1 MHSYKILIEDRS
13 YTSWSL
19 FTQDTYQ
26 PVVTSSIPISPTT
39 CKLFSDDVF
48 DFDPESNETRLVHS
62 SVRMLQHIP
71 AVLIIDD
78 GKTYGRHKNK
88 LLYKCLPDDKRIP
101 AFLVPYEI
109 KHVGFF
115 KTFENIFV
123 TIQFVHWRNKH
134 PEGVINQSIGPVDVL
149 DNFYEYQ
156 LFCKSLNHS
165 IQNFNK
171 RTLASLQASSPNNG
185 LTDVNA
191 IVHNICTNYPSIEDR
206 VLRKYYHAFSID
218 PANSGDYDDAFSI
231 SQQNDKYLVSVYIS
245 NVPIILNALNLWS
258 SFSQRIST
266 IYLPDKKRPMLPTI
280 LSEQLCSLQ
289 AGVDRVAFTMDLVIS
304 ASGVIES
311 TRFVNTKMRV
321 VKNYAYESADLL
333 ASAHYS
339 TLLQCCQLMAKT
351 QKYANHINDSHE
363 LVAYLM
369 VLMNNYCAKE
379 LVGFNQGIF
388 RTVVNKKEEKGGDT
402 GGSPSAMDVPASVDN
417 FIHVWRNSCGQYVDI
432 RKCAGTCAGSYAGSY
447 TSLNHSSLGLDAYI
461 HISSP
466 IRRLVDLLNMIKLQ
480 SLQKIFVFGDCADD
494 FYNHWLKQLEYI
506 NTSMR
511 SIRKIQMDCNLLA
524 LCSKRAEV
532 MEQIYEGYCFDKMT
546 RKDGLFQYN
555 VYLPELKMASRI
567 TCGLDLPP
575 LHKSQYKL
583 FLFNN
588 ADRFKKKIR
597 LQIVI

>member
-1 MHSYKILIEDRS
+1 MPSYKILIEDRS

-26 PVVTSSIPISPTT
+26 PVLTGSIPISPST

-48 DFDPESNETRLVHS
+48 DFDPVSNDTRVVHS

-71 AVLIIDD
+71 AVLIICD

-123 TIQFVHWRNKH
+123 TIQFTNWHNKH
-134 PEGVINQSIGPVDVL
+134 PLGVINQSIGPVDVL

-171 RTLASLQASSPNNG
+171 RTLASLQVSSPSNG
-185 LTDVNA
+185 STDINA
-191 IVHNICTNYPSIEDR
+191 VITNICANYPSIEDR
-206 VLRKYYHAFSID
+206 VTRKYYHVFSID

-231 SQQNDKYLVSVYIS
+231 SQQNDKYLVSIYIS

-289 AGVDRVAFTMDLVIS
+289 AGVDRIAFTLDLVVRGD
-304 ASGVIES
+304 GVIES
-311 TRFVNTKMRV
+311 SRLVNTKIRV

-351 QKYANHINDSHE
+351 QKYANHIHDSHE

-388 RTVVNKKEEKGGDT
+388 RTVVNKKEETGVDT
-402 GGSPSAMDVPASVDN
+402 GGSSSAMDVPASVDN
-417 FIHVWRNSCGQYVDI
+417 FIHVWRNTCGQYVDI
-432 RKCAGTCAGSYAGSY
+432 RKCAGTCASSPASLI
-447 TSLNHSSLGLDAYI
+447 TSLNHSLLGLDAYI

-494 FYNHWLKQLEYI
+494 FYNYWLHQLEYI

-532 MEQIYEGYCFDKMT
+532 MEQIYDGYCFDKMM

-588 ADRFKKKIR
+588 NDRFKKKIR
-597 LQIVI
+597 LQIVA

>member
-1 MHSYKILIEDRS
+1 MPSYKILIEDRS

-26 PVVTSSIPISPTT
+26 PVLSDVIPICPTT

-48 DFDPESNETRLVHS
+48 DFDPATNVSRLVHS

-71 AVLIIDD
+71 AVLIISD

-123 TIQFVHWRNKH
+123 TIQFAHWNNKH
-134 PEGVINQSIGPVDVL
+134 PVGLINQSIGPVDIL

-171 RTLASLQASSPNNG
+171 RTLTSLNASSPSNCA
-185 LTDVNA
+185 TDINA
-191 IVHNICTNYPSIEDR
+191 VIHNICANYPSIEDR
-206 VLRKYYHAFSID
+206 VTRKYYHVFSID

-231 SQQNDKYLVSVYIS
+231 SQQNDKYLVSIYIS

-289 AGVDRVAFTMDLVIS
+289 AGVDRIAFTLDLVVS

-311 TRFVNTKMRV
+311 SRLVNTKMRV
-321 VKNYAYESADLL
+321 VKNYAYESAELTE
-333 ASAHYS
+333 SAHYS
-339 TLLQCCQLMAKT
+339 TLLECCQLMAKT
-351 QKYANHINDSHE
+351 QKYANHIHDSHE

-388 RTVVNKKEEKGGDT
+388 RTVVNKKEENAIEKRDPGVMD
-402 GGSPSAMDVPASVDN
+402 DVPASVDN
-417 FIHVWRNSCGQYVDI
+417 FIHVWRNTCGQYVDI
-432 RKCAGTCAGSYAGSY
+432 RKCNGSSACL
-447 TSLNHSSLGLDAYI
+447 TASLSHSLLGLDAYI

-494 FYNHWLKQLEYI
+494 FYNHWLNQLEYI

-524 LCSKRAEV
+524 LCSKRTEV
-532 MEQIYEGYCFDKMT
+532 MEQIYEGYCFDKMM

-567 TCGLDLPP
+567 TCGLDLPH

-597 LQIVI
+597 LQIVA

>member
-1 MHSYKILIEDRS
+1 MPSYKIIIDDRS
-13 YTSWSL
+13 YASWSL

-26 PVVTSSIPISPTT
+26 PVVTGSIPISPSA

-48 DFDPESNETRLVHS
+48 DFDPLTNHTRVVHS

-71 AVLIIDD
+71 AVLIIND

-123 TIQFVHWRNKH
+123 TIQYVHWNDKH
-134 PEGVINQSIGPVDVL
+134 PFGVINQSIGPVDIL

-171 RTLASLQASSPNNG
+171 RTLASLHASSPSNG
-185 LTDVNA
+185 LTDINA
-191 IVHNICTNYPSIEDR
+191 IIHNICANYPSIEDR
-206 VLRKYYHAFSID
+206 IVRKYYHVFSID

-231 SQQNDKYLVSVYIS
+231 TQENGKYNVSIYIS
-245 NVPIILNALNLWS
+245 NVPIILNALNLWT

-289 AGVDRVAFTMDLVIS
+289 ACCDRIAFTMDIVVS
-304 ASGVIES
+304 ASGVIER
-311 TRFVNTKMRV
+311 TRFSNTKMRV

-333 ASAHYS
+333 GSAHYS

-351 QKYANHINDSHE
+351 QKCTNHINDSHE
-363 LVAYLM
+363 VVAYLM

-379 LVGFNQGIF
+379 LIGHNQGIF
-388 RTVVNKKEEKGGDT
+388 RTVVNTKEENIIDFKKDGG
-402 GGSPSAMDVPASVDN
+402 DVPASVDN

-432 RKCAGTCAGSYAGSY
+432 RKCAGSSAGLS
-447 TSLNHSSLGLDAYI
+447 HSILGLDAYI

-480 SLQKIFVFGDCADD
+480 SVQQIFTFDECADN
-494 FYNHWLKQLEYI
+494 FYNHWLQRLEYI

-532 MEQIYEGYCFDKMT
+532 MEQIYEGYCFDKLA

-555 VYLPELKMASRI
+555 VYLPDLKMASRI
-567 TCGLDLPP
+567 TCGLDLPH

-597 LQIVI
+597 LQIVA

>member
-1 MHSYKILIEDRS
+1 MPSYKILIEDRS
-13 YTSWSL
+13 YTSWSF

-26 PVVTSSIPISPTT
+26 PVDASSIPISPTT

-48 DFDPESNETRLVHS
+48 DFDPLSNETRLVHS

-71 AVLIIDD
+71 AVLIISD

-109 KHVGFF
+109 KHVGFL

-123 TIQFVHWRNKH
+123 TIQFTNWHNKH
-134 PEGVINQSIGPVDVL
+134 PAGVINQSIGPVDVL

-165 IQNFNK
+165 IQQFNK
-171 RTLASLQASSPNNG
+171 RTLASLNASSPNG
-185 LTDVNA
+185 LTDVNT
-191 IVHNICTNYPSIEDR
+191 IINNICANYPSIEDR
-206 VLRKYYHAFSID
+206 AMRKYYHVFSID

-289 AGVDRVAFTMDLVIS
+289 AGFDRIAFTMDLVVS

-311 TRFVNTKMRV
+311 SRFINTKMRV

-333 ASAHYS
+333 ESAHYA
-339 TLLQCCQLMAKT
+339 TLLECCQLMAKT
-351 QKYANHINDSHE
+351 QKYTNHIHDSHE
-363 LVAYLM
+363 VVAYLM

-388 RTVVNKKEEKGGDT
+388 RTVVNKKEEKGVDT
-402 GGSPSAMDVPASVDN
+402 GGTPSTMDVPASVDN
-417 FIHVWRNSCGQYVDI
+417 FIHVWRNTCGQYVDI
-432 RKCAGTCAGSYAGSY
+432 RKCAGSSASSSTGLIA
-447 TSLNHSSLGLDAYI
+447 SLNHSLLGLDAYI

-494 FYNHWLKQLEYI
+494 FYNYWLQQLEYI

-524 LCSKRAEV
+524 LCSRRAEV

-567 TCGLDLPP
+567 TCGNDLPH

-597 LQIVI
+597 LQIIT

>member
-1 MHSYKILIEDRS
+1 
-13 YTSWSL
+13 
-19 FTQDTYQ
+19 
-26 PVVTSSIPISPTT
+26 
-39 CKLFSDDVF
+39 
-48 DFDPESNETRLVHS
+48 
-62 SVRMLQHIP
+62 
-71 AVLIIDD
+71 
-78 GKTYGRHKNK
+78 
-88 LLYKCLPDDKRIP
+88 
-101 AFLVPYEI
+101 
-109 KHVGFF
+109 
-115 KTFENIFV
+115 
-123 TIQFVHWRNKH
+123 
-134 PEGVINQSIGPVDVL
+134 
-149 DNFYEYQ
+149 
-156 LFCKSLNHS
+156 
-165 IQNFNK
+165 
-171 RTLASLQASSPNNG
+171 LASLQASSPSNG
-185 LTDVNA
+185 LPDINA
-191 IVHNICTNYPSIEDR
+191 VITNICANYPSIEDR
-206 VLRKYYHAFSID
+206 VVRKYYHVFSID
-218 PANSGDYDDAFSI
+218 PANTGDYDDAFSI
-231 SQQNDKYLVSVYIS
+231 SQQNDKYLVSIYIS

-258 SFSQRIST
+258 SFSQRISS

-289 AGVDRVAFTMDLVIS
+289 AGYDRVAFTLDLVVR
-304 ASGVIES
+304 ADGVIES
-311 TRFVNTKMRV
+311 SRLVNTKMRV

-333 ASAHYS
+333 ASAHYA
-339 TLLQCCQLMAKT
+339 TLLECCQLMAKT
-351 QKYANHINDSHE
+351 QKYTNHINDSHE

-388 RTVVNKKEEKGGDT
+388 RTVVNKKEENVVEKRGHGVID
-402 GGSPSAMDVPASVDN
+402 DVPDSVDN
-417 FIHVWRNSCGQYVDI
+417 FIHVWRNTCGQYVDI
-432 RKCAGTCAGSYAGSY
+432 RKCVGTCAGSSTGLIA
-447 TSLNHSSLGLDAYI
+447 SLNHSALGLDAYI

-480 SLQKIFVFGDCADD
+480 SLQKIFVFSDYADD

-532 MEQIYEGYCFDKMT
+532 MEQIYDGYCFDKMT

>member
-1 MHSYKILIEDRS
+1 
-13 YTSWSL
+13 
-19 FTQDTYQ
+19 
-26 PVVTSSIPISPTT
+26 
-39 CKLFSDDVF
+39 
-48 DFDPESNETRLVHS
+48 
-62 SVRMLQHIP
+62 MLQHIP
-71 AVLIIDD
+71 AVLIIND

-123 TIQFVHWRNKH
+123 TIQFVHWNNKH
-134 PEGVINQSIGPVDVL
+134 PFGVINQSIGPVDIL

-156 LFCKSLNHS
+156 LFCKSLNNS

-171 RTLASLQASSPNNG
+171 RTLTSLNASSPGSCTND
-185 LTDVNA
+185 LDA
-191 IVHNICTNYPSIEDR
+191 IIHNICANYHSIQDR
-206 VLRKYYHAFSID
+206 VLRKYYHVFSID

-231 SQQNDKYLVSVYIS
+231 SQQNDKFLVSIYIS

-289 AGVDRVAFTMDLVIS
+289 AGCDRIAFTMDLVIN

-311 TRFVNTKMRV
+311 AMFVNTKMRV
-321 VKNYAYESADLL
+321 VKNYTYESDELL

-339 TLLQCCQLMAKT
+339 TLLGCCQLMAKT
-351 QKYANHINDSHE
+351 QKYTNHINDSHE

-379 LVGFNQGIF
+379 LLGYNQGIF
-388 RTVVNKKEEKGGDT
+388 RTVINKKEEKGIDPGVP
-402 GGSPSAMDVPASVDN
+402 PSTIDVPSSVNN
-417 FIHVWRNSCGQYVDI
+417 FIHIWRNTCGQYVDLQ
-432 RKCAGTCAGSYAGSY
+432 KCNGSSAGSSA
-447 TSLNHSSLGLDAYI
+447 SLNASLTHPLLGLDAYI
-461 HISSP
+461 HITSP
-466 IRRLVDLLNMIKLQ
+466 IRRLVDLLNMMKLQ
-480 SLQKIFVFGDCADD
+480 SAQQIFVFGDCAHD

-532 MEQIYEGYCFDKMT
+532 MEQIYEGYCFDKMA

-567 TCGLDLPP
+567 TCGHDLPH

-597 LQIVI
+597 LQIILSNAVNK